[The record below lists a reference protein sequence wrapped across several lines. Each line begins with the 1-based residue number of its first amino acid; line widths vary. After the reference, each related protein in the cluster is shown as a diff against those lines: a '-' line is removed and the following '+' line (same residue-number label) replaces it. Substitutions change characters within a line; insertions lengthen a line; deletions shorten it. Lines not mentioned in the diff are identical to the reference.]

1 MPRVPAALLIAA
13 AVGESC
19 WDMAGEGLREKD
31 EECSRK
37 GKSEHFLWPKLS
49 NNNRAREGN
58 RPVQTTDRRVIHL
71 MIDENW
77 LEVSDLA
84 DYSSQNFCSRLPLL
98 HFSSCPHT
106 SNPRVALSRQ
116 LASCAAPGDCSG
128 DESIGANSDAT
139 AAANG
144 SDPLT

>member
-77 LEVSDLA
+77 LQVSDLA
-84 DYSSQNFCSRLPLL
+84 DYSSHLL
-98 HFSSCPHT
+98 LSS
-106 SNPRVALSRQ
+106 
-116 LASCAAPGDCSG
+116 
-128 DESIGANSDAT
+128 
-139 AAANG
+139 AAASLLLLPAHLQSARRTEPTTG
-144 SDPLT
+144 QLRSTR